1 MRSSVLLLFLAC
13 GLTLKGQ
20 NLVPN
25 PSFENYQRLPCTL
38 NEFLVQHIL
47 ENWQQPIITT
57 TDYWNNLS
65 AANCILNS
73 SNTDVAPRTG
83 QGVIGMIT
91 ADIFMGLNTEYKE
104 YVEVELTE
112 KLKASTLYNVEFYAA
127 SQSKK
132 LFEIAQVL
140 ETNNLGVAFSNNL
153 ISDFSSTSPNHLL
166 LKSFVKA
173 EDIISANNSWQ
184 KIGGCFNSDS
194 AYQYLLIGNFDSI
207 DSTKT
212 RDVTSYMDLALGY
225 YFVDDVSVEKLPYD
239 VSRLSNGTTLCSGQ
253 DFVELNAFVDGAT
266 GYHWQDG
273 SQASSFEVSTQA
285 TKDYTVEISF
295 NECSYKHKFHVTYI
309 PDVFLGADTTLCS
322 GEVLKLAPTHPINEY
337 LWSDGSS
344 DAVKIISGPGVYAVT
359 VPSNDC
365 AVQDSI
371 DVKFLECPGFVP
383 NIVTPNED
391 PYNEYFVFENIEN
404 RIWSLEIFNRWGEQ
418 VYFSAHYENNWSGAE
433 LSAGIYY
440 YKLVS
445 KALNKELRGWVN
457 VTY

>member
-1 MRSSVLLLFLAC
+1 MRNSVLFLFLAC

-38 NEFLVQHIL
+38 NEYLVQHIL

-65 AANCILNS
+65 AATCILNS
-73 SNTDVAPRTG
+73 SNTDVAPKTG

-91 ADIFMGLNTEYKE
+91 ADISMGLNTEYKE
-104 YVEVELTE
+104 YVEVALTE
-112 KLKASTLYNVEFYAA
+112 KLKAGTLYNVEFYAA

-132 LFEIAQVL
+132 LFDIAQVL
-140 ETNNLGVAFSNNL
+140 EANNLGVAFSNTL

-173 EDIISANNSWQ
+173 ENIISANNSWQ
-184 KIGGCFNSDS
+184 KIGGCFNSES
-194 AYQYLLIGNFDSI
+194 AYQ
-207 DSTKT
+207 
-212 RDVTSYMDLALGY
+212 
-225 YFVDDVSVEKLPYD
+225 YFVDDVSVEELPYN

-273 SQASSFEVSTQA
+273 SQASSFNVSTQA
-285 TKDYTVEISF
+285 TKDYTVEIYF

-309 PDVFLGADTTLCS
+309 PDVSLGADTTLCA

-365 AVQDSI
+365 TVQDSI
-371 DVKFLECPGFVP
+371 DVKFLDCPGFVP

-391 PYNEYFVFENIEN
+391 RYNEYFVFENIEN
-404 RIWSLEIFNRWGEQ
+404 RIWSLEVFNRWGER

-433 LSAGIYY
+433 LSEGIYY

-457 VTY
+457 VKF